1 MDTSRSG
8 SRSRSRSR
16 LAIRSSSSRRR
27 RRWYSINCLLYFC
40 FGIFVF
46 RLRLSCGQENLLSYL
61 LVLVDS

>member
-8 SRSRSRSR
+8 SRIRSR
-16 LAIRSSSSRRR
+16 LAIRSRSRRR
-27 RRWYSINCLLYFC
+27 YSINCLLYFC